1 MFRALV
7 PEEQA
12 LMLVEGE
19 VIGMTK
25 RFSVASGMV
34 LILAAGAIA
43 SIAPL
48 GWATAQENAAD
59 TKSDWYPSK
68 FGPDDTIGAA
78 NFINEKTVRDAAKL
92 VDRGKIYSLAVAV
105 DPATPPRSYR
115 RASVTV
121 VQVGFGDGKP
131 FGPNQFTANDD
142 AVYLWQGLGTQ
153 IDGFAHAGINFRYY
167 NGVPAAEFVR
177 PGGVTKFSVH
187 NIPPLV
193 ARGVVLDFAGAR
205 GVEALKEG
213 DAINVAEIREASKR
227 QGVVLRKGD
236 VVLLHTGWMDA
247 TKAMGPRMNINE
259 PGLGLE
265 GARYLAELGVIAIGA
280 DSDAVEVVP
289 SEDRSLVMPV
299 HQEMLAKNGVYLLE
313 NIVTRELVNDK
324 AWEFLFVLA
333 APRVVG
339 AVQGNVHPV
348 AIR

>member
-1 MFRALV
+1 MV
-7 PEEQA
+7 
-12 LMLVEGE
+12 
-19 VIGMTK
+19 VI
-25 RFSVASGMV
+25 VAV
-34 LILAAGAIA
+34 GAFA

-48 GWATAQENAAD
+48 RVATAQENAVD
-59 TKSDWYPSK
+59 TKSDWYPSR
-68 FGPDDTIGAA
+68 FGPEDTIGAA
-78 NFINEKTVRDAAKL
+78 NFITEKTVREAAKL
-92 VDRGKIYSLAVAV
+92 VDRGKIYSLAVSV
-105 DPATPPRSYR
+105 DPATPPRSHR
-115 RASVTV
+115 KASVTV
-121 VQVGFGDGKP
+121 VQAGFGDGRP

-167 NGVPAAEFVR
+167 NGVPASEFVR
-177 PGGVTKFSVH
+177 AGGVTKFSVH
-187 NIPPLV
+187 DIPPLV
-193 ARGVVLDFAGAR
+193 ARGVVLDLAGAR
-205 GVEALKEG
+205 GVKALNEG
-213 DAINVAEIREASKR
+213 EAINVAEIREASKR
-227 QGVVLRKGD
+227 QGVALRKGD

-265 GARYLAELGVIAIGA
+265 GARYLAELGVIAIGS
-280 DSDAVEVVP
+280 DNDAVEVLP

-299 HQEMLAKNGVYLLE
+299 HQEMLARNGVYLLE

-339 AVQGNVHPV
+339 TVQGNVHPV